1 MDTVRRTFDTGCR
14 AIRPECFAY
23 KEVHINTMDIARK
36 LVELCRQGK
45 NEEALDT
52 LYADDAVSVEAMAMP
67 DAPPEVKGLSAIKAK
82 GEWWMN
88 NHEIHSSSVT
98 GPWPHGDRFIVG
110 FQFDV
115 TNKPSGRRI
124 KMEEAG
130 LYHVRN
136 GKIIREE
143 FFYDVEM

>member
-1 MDTVRRTFDTGCR
+1 VDILRRTFDTLLPCYPFGMLAC
-14 AIRPECFAY
+14 
-23 KEVHINTMDIARK
+23 KEVDMTTMDIARK

-67 DAPPEVKGLSAIKAK
+67 DAPPEVKGLAAIKAK

-130 LYHVRN
+130 LYHVRD
-136 GKIIREE
+136 GKIVREE
-143 FFYDVEM
+143 FFYDMGT

>member
-1 MDTVRRTFDTGCR
+1 MT
-14 AIRPECFAY
+14 
-23 KEVHINTMDIARK
+23 TMDIARK
-36 LVELCRQGK
+36 LVELCRQGR

-52 LYADDAVSVEAMAMP
+52 LYADDAVSVEAMAMS
-67 DAPPEVKGLSAIKAK
+67 DAPPEVKGLAAIKAK

-88 NHEIHSSSVT
+88 NHEIHSSSIT

-124 KMEEAG
+124 KLEEAG

-136 GKIIREE
+136 GKIVREE
-143 FFYDVEM
+143 FFYDMGAGESS